1 MVLLARE
8 LASRFFLV
16 EGFFVVIATSFYRP
30 LTRAQNQIS
39 SRSPGSAS
47 LLFHP
52 GLNSAVGF
60 ADSLKGSS
68 HKKFGA
74 LWSSLQ
80 RLNKVTKD
88 VGAVSQLATIAFRF
102 R

>member
-39 SRSPGSAS
+39 SRFPGSAS
-47 LLFHP
+47 LHP
-52 GLNSAVGF
+52 GLHSAVGF
-60 ADSLKGSS
+60 ADSLKGLS
-68 HKKFGA
+68 HEKFGA

-80 RLNKVTKD
+80 RLNGATKD
-88 VGAVSQLATIAFRF
+88 IGAVSQLGTIAFRF

>member
-1 MVLLARE
+1 LLARE

-16 EGFFVVIATSFYRP
+16 EGFFVVIAHGFCRP

-47 LLFHP
+47 LHP
-52 GLNSAVGF
+52 GLHSAVGF
-60 ADSLKGSS
+60 ADSLS
-68 HKKFGA
+68 
-74 LWSSLQ
+74 
-80 RLNKVTKD
+80 RLRYQEFIARVVQLRQLNEATKD
-88 VGAVSQLATIAFRF
+88 FSAVSQFGTIAFRF